1 MYGMSDRFGM
11 MCLAT
16 VQHQYLDGGAGL
28 ICGEDTAAQIDQ
40 EVLSIINNCY
50 EEAVR
55 LLVENREV
63 LDKISEYLYEKETI
77 TGKEFMKM
85 FREMKGLP
93 DPEDEKKEE
102 DSSEKITSEGTTE
115 TITTAESIT
124 SVGETAETKEATETK
139 ETTET
144 EETVDGV

>member
-1 MYGMSDRFGM
+1 MQN
-11 MCLAT
+11 L
-16 VQHQYLDGGAGL
+16 QHQYLDGGAGL